1 MDMPPIEVKYVWLAK
16 KLLVKN
22 KKLITHSK
30 VQVNQLG
37 KSQIS
42 ISEGV
47 LKCWY
52 NSVAMSYYSIGQLM
66 SMHHTLLRHMIQVP
80 GIILVFGY
88 TPLVSMACWYM
99 LFMHFYC
106 T

>member
-1 MDMPPIEVKYVWLAK
+1 MEMPPIEVKYVWSAK

-30 VQVNQLG
+30 VQANQLG

-52 NSVAMSYYSIGQLM
+52 NAVAMSYYSGGQLI
-66 SMHHTLLRHMIQVP
+66 SMHHMLLRHMI
-80 GIILVFGY
+80 
-88 TPLVSMACWYM
+88 
-99 LFMHFYC
+99 
-106 T
+106 